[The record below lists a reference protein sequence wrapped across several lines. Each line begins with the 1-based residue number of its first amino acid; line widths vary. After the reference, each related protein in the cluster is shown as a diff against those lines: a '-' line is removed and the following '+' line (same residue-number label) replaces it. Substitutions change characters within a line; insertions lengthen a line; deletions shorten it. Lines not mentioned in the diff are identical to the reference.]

1 MLVEETDVNCTNTM
15 GIRTLNA
22 LLENRNMKTPQ
33 QVMEARQALSGTRGL
48 AQSMEIHDLK
58 ERIYLLEKRNRE
70 LEREVN
76 DYRNRE
82 QELLDEIEELNEKL
96 RYSPHQQPTKSM
108 STTPYILMEQPMKN
122 EGRGL
127 AEGWDYFM
135 YAYTDNIF
143 IQSDKP
149 DLLLYWN
156 GLSYVNPNG
165 TVSLSLPVTQETLDE
180 HNILK
185 VRPLT
190 EEELDDITT
199 KFNLR

>member
-1 MLVEETDVNCTNTM
+1 MA
-15 GIRTLNA
+15 RTIL
-22 LLENRNMKTPQ
+22 NRNIQ
-33 QVMEARQALSGTRGL
+33 AAQRVMESRRDQSGLS
-48 AQSMEIHDLK
+48 QSQEIHDLK
-58 ERIYLLEKRNRE
+58 ERLYLSEKRNRE
-70 LEREVN
+70 LEVE
-76 DYRNRE
+76 NRE
-82 QELLDEIEELNEKL
+82 LRSRELELLDEIEELNEKL
-96 RYSPHQQPTKSM
+96 RYSPQPRPLRGIA
-108 STTPYILMEQPMKN
+108 TTPYIMMEQPMKK

-127 AEGWDYFM
+127 AEDWDYFM
-135 YAYTDNIF
+135 YAYTDDIF

-165 TVSLSLPVTQETLDE
+165 TVSLSLPMTQKTLDE

>member
-1 MLVEETDVNCTNTM
+1 MTK
-15 GIRTLNA
+15 TL
-22 LLENRNMKTPQ
+22 LNRNIQ
-33 QVMEARQALSGTRGL
+33 AAQRVMESRRDQSGLS
-48 AQSMEIHDLK
+48 QSQEIHDLK
-58 ERIYLLEKRNRE
+58 GQVYLLEKRNRE
-70 LEREVN
+70 LEIENRGL
-76 DYRNRE
+76 RNRE
-82 QELLDEIEELNEKL
+82 LELLDEIEELNEKL
-96 RYSPHQQPTKSM
+96 RYSSQPRPLRGVA
-108 STTPYILMEQPMKN
+108 TTPYILMEQPIKN

-135 YAYTDNIF
+135 YAYTDDIF

-156 GLSYVNPNG
+156 GFSYVNPNG

>member
-1 MLVEETDVNCTNTM
+1 M

-33 QVMEARQALSGTRGL
+33 QVMEARQASNSTRGL

-76 DYRNRE
+76 DYRERE
-82 QELLDEIEELNEKL
+82 QSLLNEIEELNEKL
-96 RYSPHQQPTKSM
+96 RSKS
-108 STTPYILMEQPMKN
+108 SKSSLVAPYILMEQPMKN
-122 EGRGL
+122 EGAGL
-127 AEGWDYFM
+127 AEDWDYFM
-135 YAYTDNIF
+135 YAYTDDIF
-143 IQSDKP
+143 IESDKP
-149 DLLLYWN
+149 DLLLCWN
-156 GLSYVNPNG
+156 GLFYTNPNG
-165 TVSLSLPVTQETLDE
+165 TVILNSPITQKTLDE

-190 EEELDDITT
+190 EEELDDIAH
-199 KFNLR
+199 KYNLE